1 MVAASSYAV
10 EALDESDIV
19 SAINFAREFNV
30 RLVVKVGGRYEL
42 TPSQALTQIRLSD
55 SYTPCAFL

>member
-19 SAINFAREFNV
+19 SAVNFAQEFNV
-30 RLVVKVGGRYEL
+30 RLVVKV
-42 TPSQALTQIRLSD
+42 QVVD
-55 SYTPCAFL
+55 MN